1 MTVGDPNSTR
11 APRQTYIFI
20 SDSHP
25 AVRAFTSDAT
35 GSNLPAVYAP
45 WHALNGGN
53 PVTAGSDRDPITL
66 AIQRDGF
73 FLVSARHSMGLGRKP
88 H

>member
-1 MTVGDPNSTR
+1 MASNPNSACSPER
-11 APRQTYIFI
+11 TYIFI

-53 PVTAGSDRDPITL
+53 PVTAGSNRDPIML

-73 FLVSARHSMGLGRKP
+73 FLVSTKHSVDLGRKP